1 MRGLTIAIIIA
12 IALMAV
18 SQVAY
23 VITEKQQAIVLQFG
37 KYVRTVKDP
46 GLNFKYPLVQN
57 VIKFDK
63 RVLSA
68 DANPATYITLDKK
81 RLVVDTVSRWKII
94 EPLVFFRTVKTYNG
108 AIARLS
114 DVIFSQ
120 LREGI
125 AKEFFK
131 DFVREKRDEIMKRVS
146 KGTSDIAKEFG
157 IEVLDV
163 RIKRVDLPD
172 EVEASVFAR
181 MRAERQR
188 IANRYRAEGDE
199 RAREIR
205 AKANKERD
213 ILLAEAYKEAESIRG
228 AGDAESIKV
237 YATAYGQDPD
247 FYSFYR
253 HLEAYGK
260 VFGQDSTLVL
270 QADSDLLKYLNTPE
284 IKKERE
290 PE

>member
-46 GLNFKYPLVQN
+46 GLNFKYPLIQN

-125 AKEFFK
+125 AKELFK

-228 AGDAESIKV
+228 AGDAESIKI
-237 YATAYGQDPD
+237 YAQAYGQDPD

-270 QADSDLLKYLNTPE
+270 QADSDLLKFLNSPE